1 MTKIKEQK
9 KTPRGLFKRCP
20 KCDYLVYSKELEENL
35 WVCPKCSYYF
45 RLDSSRRLELLIDKD
60 SFEEFDSN
68 LTATDPLEFTD
79 RISYA
84 SRLDKYKDKTNLS
97 EAVISG
103 RAAIGGNRI
112 IICILDFS
120 FMGGSMGAVV
130 GEKICRAIDRAIETR
145 VPLIMVSSSGGAR
158 MQEGIIS
165 LMQMAKTSAAIS
177 RLSEER
183 IPYFSLMCD
192 PTSGGVSASY
202 AMLGD
207 VNMAEPGALIA
218 FAGPRVIKQTINEEL
233 PPGFQRA
240 EFLLE
245 HGMLDMVVER
255 ENLRD
260 TLNRLIL
267 LFNGKKDGSK

>member
-1 MTKIKEQK
+1 MAKIKSEK
-9 KTPRGLFKRCP
+9 KAPQGLFKKCP
-20 KCDYLVYSKELEENL
+20 KCDYSIYSKELEENL
-35 WVCPKCSYYF
+35 WVCPKCNYYF
-45 RLDSSRRLELLIDKD
+45 RLDSRRRLDLLIDKGT
-60 SFEEFDSN
+60 FKEHDSN
-68 LTATDPLEFTD
+68 LTATDPLKFED
-79 RISYA
+79 RISYTK
-84 SRLDKYKDKTNLS
+84 RLDQYKNKTNLN
-97 EAVISG
+97 EAVLSG
-103 RAAIGGNRI
+103 EAAIADSKI
-112 IICILDFS
+112 IISILDFS

-130 GEKICRAIDRAIETR
+130 GEKICRAIDRAIKFR
-145 VPLIMVSSSGGAR
+145 VPLILVSSSGGAR
-158 MQEGIIS
+158 MQEGIVS

-207 VNMAEPGALIA
+207 VNISEPGALIA

-240 EFLLE
+240 EFLLD

-255 ENLRD
+255 DNLRETFKKLIVFFSD
-260 TLNRLIL
+260 KENRQ
-267 LFNGKKDGSK
+267 